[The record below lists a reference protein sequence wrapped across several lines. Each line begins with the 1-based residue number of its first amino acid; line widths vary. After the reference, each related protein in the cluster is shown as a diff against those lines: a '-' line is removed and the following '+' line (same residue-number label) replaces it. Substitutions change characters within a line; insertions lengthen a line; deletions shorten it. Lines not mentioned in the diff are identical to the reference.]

1 MQDIKSFEQAQKEEL
16 FNKVMKQLEGLNA
29 QSSLLNVLSDLLTNE
44 NIINEVVIVKEHLT
58 HNENDEHN
66 NVAIVAITTYNQYVT
81 SSLTASEIK
90 IKDAADYDALK
101 VVSKDFEDMLLDT
114 FIDTESYDGI
124 IKDVTVTTMFP
135 AGDYNGVMPLKKS
148 VFKYK
153 KGKMQLDSQWTI
165 TD

>member
-44 NIINEVVIVKEHLT
+44 NIIKEVVIVKEHLT
-58 HNENDEHN
+58 HSENDEHN
-66 NVAIVAITTYNQYVT
+66 NVAITTYNQYVT
-81 SSLTASEIK
+81 SSLTVSEVK
-90 IKDAADYDALK
+90 IKDAADYDVLK

-114 FIDTESYDGI
+114 FIDTESYEGI

-135 AGDYNGVMPLKKS
+135 AGTYNGVMPLKKS

-153 KGKMQLDSQWTI
+153 EGKMQLDSQWTI